1 MLEIWGDCFFLGRGR
16 VGDLR
21 PEYANL
27 RPGGRD
33 RAEHS
38 ERRVIRGARI
48 QRLQRAAVEHTL
60 STPPLECWFEYKNT
74 YSASRARDMG
84 RYGEIWG
91 DIRLLGPATAL
102 SAAEMPPC
110 PATPAEHDG
119 SGDAPPL
126 PPTPAARPY
135 RLPRHFLDT
144 SQTLHRHLPR
154 GRAGCLRAGP
164 ASRAPLD
171 RPCRRPTLCRAAT
184 RRWPAA
190 GERCLRGGR
199 RGQRADLAPR
209 RCPRRRLLPSPR
221 CQRAAPSRARSAPRR
236 ARERRPAASVGPSGR
251 KRRRGR
257 RRRAEKSLVP
267 HHPPD

>member
-1 MLEIWGDCFFLGRGR
+1 MGRLLLARSRQGRRPTWRYGEICSRYGEIASSSVAAGSATCVRNTPTSGR
-16 VGDLR
+16 
-21 PEYANL
+21 E
-27 RPGGRD
+27 GGIVQSIQSTVR
-33 RAEHS
+33 
-38 ERRVIRGARI
+38 IRGARI

-74 YSASRARDMG
+74 YSASRTRDMG

-171 RPCRRPTLCRAAT
+171 RPCRHPTFCRAAT

-199 RGQRADLAPR
+199 RG
-209 RCPRRRLLPSPR
+209 
-221 CQRAAPSRARSAPRR
+221 
-236 ARERRPAASVGPSGR
+236 
-251 KRRRGR
+251 
-257 RRRAEKSLVP
+257 
-267 HHPPD
+267 